1 MKYKVIMLVETKQ
14 TLALNVRKQIHNK
27 VNELTDV
34 LVKGVTVKDL
44 KK

>member
-1 MKYKVIMLVETKQ
+1 MKYKIIMLVETKR
-14 TLALNVRKQIHNK
+14 TLALDVRKQIHNK
-27 VNELTDV
+27 VNELPDI